1 MNAKFEKVTKVIE
14 GKVTITLS
22 PEQLA
27 VLVESV
33 GMSMGASLADPA
45 FVRMEHVGD
54 AYTPDLFDELN
65 EVYGDAEHRGL
76 YDIDK
81 GEDE

>member
-1 MNAKFEKVTKVIE
+1 MDAKFEKVTKVIE
-14 GKVTITLS
+14 GKVTLEMS

-27 VLVESV
+27 ALVEV
-33 GMSMGASLADPA
+33 TGMSMGASLADPA

-54 AYTPDLFDELN
+54 AYIPELFDELN

-81 GEDE
+81 EDE

>member
-27 VLVESV
+27 AVLEAV
-33 GMSMGASLADPA
+33 GMSMGDDLGSTR
-45 FVRMEHVGD
+45 FVDNAHVGD
-54 AYTPDLFDELN
+54 IAYTDLFDELN
-65 EVYGDAEHRGL
+65 EVYGDAEARGL

-81 GEDE
+81 GDD